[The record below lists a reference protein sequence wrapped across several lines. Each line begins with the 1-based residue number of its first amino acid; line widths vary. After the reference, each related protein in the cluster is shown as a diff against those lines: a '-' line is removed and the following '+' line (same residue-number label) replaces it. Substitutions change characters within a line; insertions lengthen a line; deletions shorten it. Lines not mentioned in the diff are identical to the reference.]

1 MKRFFLAL
9 TSLTLCLLLLAG
21 ASADSAPMQLM
32 RMNPLAFSKQP
43 TRIESVTPTPD
54 GSFVIIYFADS
65 DTAGMQ
71 EMRLELFDA
80 AGASLLSAALGDA
93 NLLEEGAP
101 YPQGQVILE
110 KNRFVCEYYPDI
122 TTMEV
127 YKQSIYRYT
136 GKQVQ
141 KSTTKKLKF
150 GAACYAER
158 VGDYMVCMQAHLED
172 ESDTPPLRTV
182 KISHI
187 ASGKR
192 KTLSLSYDSFC
203 AFPDADGNLLFAQ
216 QNERGNLEIRQYSAS
231 MQETII
237 ELDGSNSIEYSGYR
251 LSSGA
256 RIGQTVYLQLSSG
269 ADDYV
274 LTYDREA
281 QKITDSRALPTA
293 DGSDSLSDIKA
304 AGTFLLS
311 VDGYWNAAMQQRF
324 YRLHLLNA
332 DWTRTALPLQHDFC
346 LYVFPDAAQESIT
359 TVEADGGTYFLCQYV
374 LHASGMSSGE
384 M

>member
-54 GSFVIIYFADS
+54 GSFAIIYFADS

-101 YPQGQVILE
+101 YPRGQVILE

-127 YKQSIYRYT
+127 YKQRIYRYT

-141 KSTTKKLKF
+141 KPTTKKLKF

-158 VGDYMVCMQAHLED
+158 VGDYMVRMQAHSED
-172 ESDTPPLRTV
+172 ESDASPYRTV

-187 ASGKR
+187 ASGKQ
-192 KTLSLSYDSFC
+192 KTLYLYDWSFC

-281 QKITDSRALPTA
+281 QKITDSRAFSAAEDGYFIADFKTA
-293 DGSDSLSDIKA
+293 GSS
-304 AGTFLLS
+304 LLS
-311 VDGYWNAAMQQRF
+311 VDAHWNVPLQR
-324 YRLHLLNA
+324 RELHLYLLGS

-346 LYVFPDAAQESIT
+346 LYVFPEAAQESIT
-359 TVEADGGTYFLCQYV
+359 TVEADGSTYFLCQYV
-374 LHASGMSSGE
+374 LHTSGISSGE

>member
-1 MKRFFLAL
+1 MKRFFLVL
-9 TSLTLCLLLLAG
+9 TFLTLCLMLCAN

-32 RMNPLAFSKQP
+32 RMNPLAFTKQP
-43 TRIESVTPTPD
+43 TSIESVTPTPD

-71 EMRLELFDA
+71 EMRLELVNS
-80 AGASLLSAALGDA
+80 AGASLLSAALGEA

-101 YPQGQVILE
+101 FPQGQVILE

-127 YKQSIYRYT
+127 YRQRIYRYT

-141 KSTTKKLKF
+141 KPTTKKLKF

-158 VGDYMVCMQAHLED
+158 VGDYMVRMQAHSED
-172 ESDTPPLRTV
+172 ESDASPYRTV

-187 ASGKR
+187 ASGKQ
-192 KTLSLSYDSFC
+192 KTLYLYDWSFC

-231 MQETII
+231 MQETIV
-237 ELDGSNSIEYSGYR
+237 ELDSSYFDDNLSYVSSAACIEST
-251 LSSGA
+251 A
-256 RIGQTVYLQLSSG
+256 YLLISQGFSKYTL
-269 ADDYV
+269 

-304 AGTFLLS
+304 AGTSLLS

-346 LYVFPDAAQESIT
+346 LYVYAAQESIT
-359 TVEADGGTYFLCQYV
+359 TVEADGSTYFLCQYV

>member
-9 TSLTLCLLLLAG
+9 TSLTLCLMLCAS

-32 RMNPLAFSKQP
+32 RMNPLAFAKQP

-54 GSFVIIYFADS
+54 GSFAIIYFADS

-71 EMRLELFDA
+71 EMRLELVNS

-93 NLLEEGAP
+93 NLLKEGAP
-101 YPQGQVILE
+101 YPRGQVILE

-127 YKQSIYRYT
+127 YRQRIYRYT

-141 KSTTKKLKF
+141 KPTTKKLKF

-158 VGDYMVCMQAHLED
+158 VGDYMVRMQAHSED
-172 ESDTPPLRTV
+172 ESDASPYRTV

-187 ASGKR
+187 ASGKQ
-192 KTLSLSYDSFC
+192 KTLYLYDWSFC
-203 AFPDADGNLLFAQ
+203 AFPDANGNLLFAQ
-216 QNERGNLEIRQYSAS
+216 QNERGNLEIRQYSAA

-237 ELDGSNSIEYSGYR
+237 ELDGSNFAENGYR
-251 LSSGA
+251 YVSSA
-256 RIGQTVYLQLSSG
+256 ACIGQTAYLLIRLERG
-269 ADDYV
+269 EYV
-274 LTYDREA
+274 LLTYDREA

-304 AGTFLLS
+304 AGTSLLS

-324 YRLHLLNA
+324 YCLHLLNA

-346 LYVFPDAAQESIT
+346 LYVYTAQESIT
-359 TVEADGGTYFLCQYV
+359 TVEADGSTYFLCQYV

>member
-141 KSTTKKLKF
+141 KSTTKTLKF

-158 VGDYMVCMQAHLED
+158 VGDYMVRMQAHSED
-172 ESDTPPLRTV
+172 ESDASPYRTV

-187 ASGKR
+187 ASGKQ
-192 KTLSLSYDSFC
+192 KTLYLYDWSFC

-231 MQETII
+231 MQETIV
-237 ELDGSNSIEYSGYR
+237 ELDSSYFDDN
-251 LSSGA
+251 LSYVSSAA
-256 RIGQTVYLQLSSG
+256 RIESTAYLLISQGFSKYTL
-269 ADDYV
+269 

-304 AGTFLLS
+304 AGTSLLS

-346 LYVFPDAAQESIT
+346 LYVYAAQESIT
-359 TVEADGGTYFLCQYV
+359 TVEADGSTYFLCQYV

>member
-54 GSFVIIYFADS
+54 GGFAVIYFADS
-65 DTAGMQ
+65 DTAGLQ

-80 AGASLLSAALGDA
+80 VGTSLLSAALGKA
-93 NLLEEGAP
+93 NLLDEGEP
-101 YPQGQVILE
+101 YPRGQVILE

-136 GKQVQ
+136 GTRVQ
-141 KSTTKKLKF
+141 KPTTKKLKF

-158 VGDYMVCMQAHLED
+158 VGDYMVCMQAHSED
-172 ESDTPPLRTV
+172 ESDASPYRTV

-203 AFPDADGNLLFAQ
+203 AFPDADGNLLMAQ
-216 QNERGNLEIRQYSAS
+216 WNERGNLEIRQYSAS

-281 QKITDSRALPTA
+281 QKITDSRAFSAAEDGYFIADFKTA
-293 DGSDSLSDIKA
+293 GSS
-304 AGTFLLS
+304 LLS
-311 VDGYWNAAMQQRF
+311 VDAHWNVPLQR
-324 YRLHLLNA
+324 RELHIYLLGN

-346 LYVFPDAAQESIT
+346 LYVFSEAAQESIT
-359 TVEADGGTYFLCQYV
+359 TVEADGSTYFLCQYV

>member
-1 MKRFFLAL
+1 MKRFFLVL
-9 TSLTLCLLLLAG
+9 TFLTLCLMLCAN

-54 GSFVIIYFADS
+54 GGFAVIYFADS

-71 EMRLELFDA
+71 EMRLELVNS
-80 AGASLLSAALGDA
+80 AGASLLSAALGEA
-93 NLLEEGAP
+93 NLLDEGAL
-101 YPQGQVILE
+101 YPHGQVILE

-136 GKQVQ
+136 GTRVQ
-141 KSTTKKLKF
+141 KPTTKKLKF

-203 AFPDADGNLLFAQ
+203 AFPDADGNLLIAQ
-216 QNERGNLEIRQYSAS
+216 WNERGNLEIRQYSAS

-346 LYVFPDAAQESIT
+346 LYVFSDAAQESIT

>member
-1 MKRFFLAL
+1 MKRFFLVL
-9 TSLTLCLLLLAG
+9 TFLTLCLMLCAN

-54 GSFVIIYFADS
+54 GSFAIIYFTDS

-71 EMRLELFDA
+71 EMRLELVNS
-80 AGASLLSAALGDA
+80 AGASLLSAALGEA
-93 NLLEEGAP
+93 NLLDEGAL
-101 YPQGQVILE
+101 YPHGQVILE

-127 YKQSIYRYT
+127 YKQRIYRYT

-158 VGDYMVCMQAHLED
+158 VGDYMVCMQAHSED
-172 ESDTPPLRTV
+172 ESDASPYRTV

-187 ASGKR
+187 ASGKQ

-203 AFPDADGNLLFAQ
+203 AFPDADGNLLIAQ
-216 QNERGNLEIRQYSAS
+216 WNERGNLEIRQYSAS

-332 DWTRTALPLQHDFC
+332 DWTRTSLPLQHDFC
-346 LYVFPDAAQESIT
+346 LYVYAAQESIT

>member
-141 KSTTKKLKF
+141 KSTTKTLKF

-158 VGDYMVCMQAHLED
+158 VGDYMVRMQAHSED
-172 ESDTPPLRTV
+172 ESDASPYRTV

-187 ASGKR
+187 ASGKQ
-192 KTLSLSYDSFC
+192 KTLYLYDWSFC

-231 MQETII
+231 MQETIV
-237 ELDGSNSIEYSGYR
+237 ELDSSYFDDNLSYVSSAACIEST
-251 LSSGA
+251 A
-256 RIGQTVYLQLSSG
+256 YLLISQGFSKYTL
-269 ADDYV
+269 

-304 AGTFLLS
+304 AGTSLLS

-346 LYVFPDAAQESIT
+346 LYVYAAQESIT
-359 TVEADGGTYFLCQYV
+359 TVEADGSTYFLCQYV

>member
-21 ASADSAPMQLM
+21 ASADSASMQLM

-54 GSFVIIYFADS
+54 GSFAIIYFADS

-80 AGASLLSAALGDA
+80 AGASLLSTALGDA

-101 YPQGQVILE
+101 YPRGQVILE

-127 YKQSIYRYT
+127 YRQRIYRYT

-141 KSTTKKLKF
+141 KPTTKKLKF

-158 VGDYMVCMQAHLED
+158 VGDYMVRMQAHSED
-172 ESDTPPLRTV
+172 ESDASPYRTV

-187 ASGKR
+187 ASGKQ
-192 KTLSLSYDSFC
+192 KTLYLYDWSFC

-231 MQETII
+231 MQETIV
-237 ELDGSNSIEYSGYR
+237 ELDSSYFDDNLSYVSSAACIEST
-251 LSSGA
+251 A
-256 RIGQTVYLQLSSG
+256 YLLISQGFSKYTL
-269 ADDYV
+269 

-304 AGTFLLS
+304 AGTSLLS

-346 LYVFPDAAQESIT
+346 LYVYAAQESIT
-359 TVEADGGTYFLCQYV
+359 TVEADGSTYFLCQYV

>member
-9 TSLTLCLLLLAG
+9 TSLTLCLLLLAS

-54 GSFVIIYFADS
+54 GSFAIIYFTDS

-71 EMRLELFDA
+71 EMRLELVNS
-80 AGASLLSAALGDA
+80 AGASLLSAALGEA
-93 NLLEEGAP
+93 NLLEEGAL
-101 YPQGQVILE
+101 YPHGQVILE

-136 GKQVQ
+136 GTRVQ
-141 KSTTKKLKF
+141 KPTTKKLKF

-158 VGDYMVCMQAHLED
+158 VGDYMVRMQAHSED
-172 ESDTPPLRTV
+172 ESDASPYRTV

-187 ASGKR
+187 ASGKQ
-192 KTLSLSYDSFC
+192 KTLYLYDWSFC
-203 AFPDADGNLLFAQ
+203 AFPDADGNLLIAQ
-216 QNERGNLEIRQYSAS
+216 WNERGNLEIRQYSAS

>member
-1 MKRFFLAL
+1 MKRFFLVL
-9 TSLTLCLLLLAG
+9 TFLTLCLMLCAN

-54 GSFVIIYFADS
+54 GGFAVIYFADS
-65 DTAGMQ
+65 DTAGLQ

-80 AGASLLSAALGDA
+80 VGTSLLSAALGDA
-93 NLLEEGAP
+93 NLLEEGAL
-101 YPQGQVILE
+101 YPRGQVILE

-136 GKQVQ
+136 GTRVQ
-141 KSTTKKLKF
+141 KPTTKKLKF

-158 VGDYMVCMQAHLED
+158 VGDYMVRMQAHSED
-172 ESDTPPLRTV
+172 ESDASPYRTV

-187 ASGKR
+187 ASGKQQ
-192 KTLSLSYDSFC
+192 TLYLYDWSFC
-203 AFPDADGNLLFAQ
+203 AFPDSDGNLLMAQ
-216 QNERGNLEIRQYSAS
+216 WNERGNLEIRQYSAS

-304 AGTFLLS
+304 AGTSLLS

-346 LYVFPDAAQESIT
+346 LYVFSDAAQESIT
-359 TVEADGGTYFLCQYV
+359 TVEADGSTYFLCQYV

>member
-1 MKRFFLAL
+1 MKRFFLVL
-9 TSLTLCLLLLAG
+9 TFLTLCLMLCAN

-80 AGASLLSAALGDA
+80 AGASLLSTALGDA

-101 YPQGQVILE
+101 YPRGQVILE

-127 YKQSIYRYT
+127 YRQRIYRYT

-141 KSTTKKLKF
+141 KPTTKKLKF

-158 VGDYMVCMQAHLED
+158 VGDYMVRMQAHSED
-172 ESDTPPLRTV
+172 ESDASPYRTV

-187 ASGKR
+187 ASGKQ
-192 KTLSLSYDSFC
+192 KTLYLYDWSFC

-231 MQETII
+231 MQETIV

-281 QKITDSRALPTA
+281 QKITDSRAFSAAEDGYFIADFKTA
-293 DGSDSLSDIKA
+293 GSS
-304 AGTFLLS
+304 LLS
-311 VDGYWNAAMQQRF
+311 VDTHWNVPLQR
-324 YRLHLLNA
+324 RELHLYLLGS

-346 LYVFPDAAQESIT
+346 LYVFSGAAQESIT
-359 TVEADGGTYFLCQYV
+359 TVEADGSTYFLCQYV
-374 LHASGMSSGE
+374 LHTSGISSGE

>member
-1 MKRFFLAL
+1 MKRFFLVL
-9 TSLTLCLLLLAG
+9 TFLTLCLMLCAS

-101 YPQGQVILE
+101 YPRGQVILE

-127 YKQSIYRYT
+127 YKQRIYRYT

-141 KSTTKKLKF
+141 KPTTKKLKF

-158 VGDYMVCMQAHLED
+158 VGDYMFRMQAHSED
-172 ESDTPPLRTV
+172 ESDASPYRTV

-187 ASGKR
+187 ASGKQ
-192 KTLSLSYDSFC
+192 KTLYLYDWSFC

-231 MQETII
+231 MQETIV
-237 ELDGSNSIEYSGYR
+237 ELDSGYFDDN
-251 LSSGA
+251 LSYVSSA
-256 RIGQTVYLQLSSG
+256 ACIESTVYLLISQGFSKYTL
-269 ADDYV
+269 

-281 QKITDSRALPTA
+281 QKITDSRAFSAAEDGYFIADFKTA
-293 DGSDSLSDIKA
+293 GSS
-304 AGTFLLS
+304 LLS
-311 VDGYWNAAMQQRF
+311 VDAHWNVPLQR
-324 YRLHLLNA
+324 RELHIYLLGS

-346 LYVFPDAAQESIT
+346 LYVYAAQESIT
-359 TVEADGGTYFLCQYV
+359 TVEADGSTYFLCQYV
-374 LHASGMSSGE
+374 LHTSGISSGE